1 TLFPSVCLFIFYHPT
16 HADLYTLSHTT
27 LFRSLVNP
35 LVVVARPCHDVSPPL
50 MCHFVIRNQLGV
62 VLLSGRAQS
71 RALLGFGRQKGVRG
85 NIEQTGPTLPKGSGY
100 LRDAEVVEGKGAAE
114 CFVKTDRGIDL
125 FA

>member
-85 NIEQTGPTLPKGSGY
+85 DRKSTRLNSSHGSISY
-100 LRDAEVVEGKGAAE
+100 AVFCLKKKNNKR
-114 CFVKTDRGIDL
+114 
-125 FA
+125 